1 MTQTQSDPTSAIPV
15 GQAIG
20 GALGQAQSVLA
31 GLLVHKVAQAGAD
44 RETYL
49 ALQRLGVLGD
59 DAARDAYIGDLADW
73 LDLDAGAAAVLADRL
88 VAAGLATAG
97 LATAGPAM
105 GGQETV
111 RTTDEGARLRA
122 EIAGSI
128 SAVTAPIYESL
139 TASDVETTVRTLR
152 YLATSVRS
160 LNPAAPAGPAG
171 PGASPEPGDRS

>member
-1 MTQTQSDPTSAIPV
+1 MTENQTETRPDIPV

-31 GLLVHKVAQAGAD
+31 GLLVDKVTQAGTD

-59 DAARDAYIGDLADW
+59 AAAKDRYVTDLVDW
-73 LDLDAGAAAVLADRL
+73 LDLDPRAAAELADGL

-97 LATAGPAM
+97 
-105 GGQETV
+105 QQTV
-111 RTTDEGARLRA
+111 TIADDGAQLRA
-122 EIAGSI
+122 KIADSI

-139 TASDVETTVRTLR
+139 SSSDVETTVRTLR
-152 YLATSVRS
+152 YLTTRVRAV
-160 LNPAAPAGPAG
+160 NFAAPADPADPAEG
-171 PGASPEPGDRS
+171 PGGRS

>member
-1 MTQTQSDPTSAIPV
+1 MTQTQSDPTPAIPV

-31 GLLVHKVAQAGAD
+31 GPV
-44 RETYL
+44 
-49 ALQRLGVLGD
+49 
-59 DAARDAYIGDLADW
+59 
-73 LDLDAGAAAVLADRL
+73 
-88 VAAGLATAG
+88 
-97 LATAGPAM
+97 M

-152 YLATSVRS
+152 YLTTSVRS

-171 PGASPEPGDRS
+171 PGASAEPGERS

>member
-1 MTQTQSDPTSAIPV
+1 MTQTQSDPTPAIPV

-31 GLLVHKVAQAGAD
+31 GLLVHKVAQAGTD

-97 LATAGPAM
+97 LAM

-152 YLATSVRS
+152 YLTTSVRT

-171 PGASPEPGDRS
+171 PGASAEPGDHS